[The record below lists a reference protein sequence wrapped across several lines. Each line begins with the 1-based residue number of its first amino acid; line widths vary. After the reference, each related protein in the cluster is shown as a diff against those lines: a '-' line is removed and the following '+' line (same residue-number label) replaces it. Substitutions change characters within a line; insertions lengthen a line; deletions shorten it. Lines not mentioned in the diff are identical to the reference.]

1 MRRLFGLLALAALLV
16 ACQGAPPTAGGK
28 PPAASAGTPALPP
41 VAAAP
46 TAPAAAPTVA
56 LREETV
62 KTAIPKTLSDAGVSI
77 GLARGYFQEQAIVL
91 DDIFIPT
98 GGEMVS
104 SLATG
109 QIEAA
114 LGAPSAGLFNAIGR
128 GALIKLVGDKGSA
141 PPGFG
146 YTAFVVRKDLWDSGE
161 LRAPADLRGRSVAL
175 SGAGVTSEIYLGQ
188 LLERGGLSLGDANVQ
203 AMAFRDMQSALANG
217 SIDVANAIE
226 PGVTQLVDMGI
237 AARWIGTDEI
247 EPNAQVST
255 LMYSVDFAEK
265 RRDAADRFMTAY
277 VRGLRDYNDA
287 FRKGQGKEEIIQIL
301 MEWTGLKERSLYDRM
316 APAGLHVDGCVNAA
330 SIRTAYDW
338 WLAHGQILAP
348 VDLDRVVDLS
358 FCRHAADVLG
368 PYR

>member
-56 LREETV
+56 LREETA

-91 DDIFIPT
+91 DDIYIPT
-98 GGEMVS
+98 GAEMVS

-161 LRAPADLRGRSVAL
+161 LREPADLRGRTIAL
-175 SGAGVTSEIYLGQ
+175 SGSGITSEIYLAQ
-188 LLERGGLSLGDANVQ
+188 LLERGGLTLGDANVI
-203 AMAFRDMQSALANG
+203 ALAFRDMQSALANG
-217 SIDVANAIE
+217 SIDV
-226 PGVTQLVDMGI
+226 
-237 AARWIGTDEI
+237 
-247 EPNAQVST
+247 
-255 LMYSVDFAEK
+255 
-265 RRDAADRFMTAY
+265 
-277 VRGLRDYNDA
+277 
-287 FRKGQGKEEIIQIL
+287 
-301 MEWTGLKERSLYDRM
+301 
-316 APAGLHVDGCVNAA
+316 
-330 SIRTAYDW
+330 
-338 WLAHGQILAP
+338 
-348 VDLDRVVDLS
+348 
-358 FCRHAADVLG
+358 
-368 PYR
+368 

>member
-1 MRRLFGLLALAALLV
+1 MHRLFGLLALGALLV
-16 ACQGAPPTAGGK
+16 ACQSAPPAAGSK
-28 PPAASAGTPALPP
+28 PPAAASP
-41 VAAAP
+41 AAAQPAAPAASP
-46 TAPAAAPTVA
+46 TAP

-62 KTAIPKTLSDAGVSI
+62 RTAIPKTLSDAGVSI
-77 GLARGYFQEQAIVL
+77 GLARGYFQEQAIVF
-91 DDIFIPT
+91 DDVFIPT
-98 GGEMVS
+98 GAEMVS

-161 LRAPADLRGRSVAL
+161 LREPADLRGRTIAL

-188 LLERGGLSLGDANVQ
+188 LLERGGLSLSDANVT
-203 AMAFRDMQSALANG
+203 AMAFRDMQTALANG

-226 PGVTQLVDMGI
+226 PGVTQLVDLGVGV
-237 AARWIGTDEI
+237 RWIGTDEI
-247 EPNAQVST
+247 EPDAQVST

-265 RRDAADRFMTAY
+265 RRDAADRFMVAY

-287 FRKGQGKEEIIQIL
+287 FRKGQGKEDVIQIL

-316 APAGLHVDGCVNAA
+316 APAGLHVDGCVNPT
-330 SIRTAYDW
+330 SLRLAYDW
-338 WLAHGQILAP
+338 WLGHGQILAP

-358 FCRHAADVLG
+358 FCRHAASVDSTV
-368 PYR
+368 